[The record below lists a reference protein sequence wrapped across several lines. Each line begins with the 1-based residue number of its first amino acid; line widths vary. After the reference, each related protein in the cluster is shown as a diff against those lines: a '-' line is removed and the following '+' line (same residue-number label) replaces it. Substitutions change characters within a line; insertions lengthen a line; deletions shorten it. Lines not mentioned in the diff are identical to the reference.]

1 MRTCEKKN
9 QQENDKKKHDDMKFW
24 FSSNI
29 DT

>member
-9 QQENDKKKHDDMKFW
+9 QQENDKKHDDIKFW